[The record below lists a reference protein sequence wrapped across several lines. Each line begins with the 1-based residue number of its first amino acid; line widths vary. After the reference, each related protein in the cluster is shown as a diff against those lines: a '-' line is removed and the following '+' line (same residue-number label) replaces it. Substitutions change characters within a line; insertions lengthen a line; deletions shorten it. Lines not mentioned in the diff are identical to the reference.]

1 MYNKKNCK
9 TRNNI
14 HKNIFN
20 SGQNSNSNKKNKYLS
35 QKKLIQ
41 LFSYSPN
48 KLLSNYL
55 YNFDS
60 KSKNIK
66 NTLRKNMYNNYNI
79 INTKPV
85 NSPSSTQNR
94 VVNNK
99 KNKNKINYNN
109 KSKDLNYI
117 INKGEEL
124 KKRTRDLLNNY
135 IMLSYQ
141 IKRTNMQNN

>member
-1 MYNKKNCK
+1 
-9 TRNNI
+9 
-14 HKNIFN
+14 
-20 SGQNSNSNKKNKYLS
+20 
-35 QKKLIQ
+35 
-41 LFSYSPN
+41 
-48 KLLSNYL
+48 
-55 YNFDS
+55 
-60 KSKNIK
+60 
-66 NTLRKNMYNNYNI
+66 MYNNYNI

-85 NSPSSTQNR
+85 NSLSSTQNR

-99 KNKNKINYNN
+99 KNKNRINYNN

-141 IKRTNMQNN
+141 IKRTNIQNN